1 MEHTTTFSGNQ
12 NIISINSQLN
22 DHNSSLQVFYHH
34 IYEYKKGLRNLVL
47 FTGAAKFKEKIKQRL
62 ENDNIDFVIDHVD
75 QEKINVYFGAFHCV
89 EVIKT
94 FSTLKLNEI
103 SLEQDFILGIMLG
116 YDRTQQ
122 CKRYLD
128 RRELVKKVKEV

>member
-1 MEHTTTFSGNQ
+1 MSENE
-12 NIISINSQLN
+12 NIISINAQLN
-22 DHNSSLQVFYHH
+22 DNSSMQVFYHH

-47 FTGAAKFKEKIKQRL
+47 FTGAAKFKDKIKQRL
-62 ENDNIDFVIDHVD
+62 ENDNIAFVIDQVNS
-75 QEKINVYFGAFHCV
+75 EKINVYFGASDCV

-116 YDRTQQ
+116 YDRIKQ

-128 RRELVKKVKEV
+128 RRELLKRQKEL